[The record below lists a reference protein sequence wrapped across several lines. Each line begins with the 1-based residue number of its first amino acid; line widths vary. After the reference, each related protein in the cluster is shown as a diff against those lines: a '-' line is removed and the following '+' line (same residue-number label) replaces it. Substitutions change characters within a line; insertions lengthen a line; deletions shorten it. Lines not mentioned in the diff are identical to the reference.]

1 MNHYKVILTYFD
13 NTEEFYDVQGY
24 SFAASGTSLSLK
36 MRAEIRTIMLQ
47 WVRSVRVLE
56 IDKIEAEVGS
66 LRCERTQLE

>member
-1 MNHYKVILTYFD
+1 VNHYKVILTYFD
-13 NTEEFYDVQGY
+13 NAEESCDVQGY

-56 IDKIEAEVGS
+56 IDKTKDTTGVTA
-66 LRCERTQLE
+66 